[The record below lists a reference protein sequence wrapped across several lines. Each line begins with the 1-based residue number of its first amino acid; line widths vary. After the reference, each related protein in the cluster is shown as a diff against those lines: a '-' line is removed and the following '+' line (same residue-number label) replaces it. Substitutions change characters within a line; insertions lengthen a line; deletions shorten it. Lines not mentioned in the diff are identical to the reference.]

1 MFAGGIW
8 LRRNGKLKAIAAALG
23 GLVLLIAGA
32 SVMLYPY
39 VSDYYNRRH
48 QTEVITAYADAVNA
62 EEKAAIDSRWEQ
74 AQDYN
79 SEFAEAGGGAP
90 LDNYMEILNIDG
102 VMGYIEIPKISVY
115 LPIYHTAGEEAL
127 QKGVGHIEY
136 SSLPVGG
143 EGSRALLT
151 GHRGLPRAEL
161 FTRLDEMEEG
171 DVFYI
176 HILDRTLTY
185 SVTQTEIIKP
195 YEFKALEP
203 VCGKD
208 LLTLITCTPY
218 GLNSHRLLVTGER
231 IYDEAPA
238 SGEPETYRPNGILSG
253 GTTSGKYFRLGA
265 LLGLGIF
272 AALLLTALIL
282 TGVRRYRRK
291 LRAAKHLRRGG
302 NRKK

>member
-1 MFAGGIW
+1 M
-8 LRRNGKLKAIAAALG
+8 RRNGKLKVIAAALG
-23 GLVLLIAGA
+23 GFVLLVAGA

-48 QTEVITAYADAVNA
+48 QTEVITAYADAVDA
-62 EEKAAIDSRWEQ
+62 EDRAYIDSRWKQ

-79 SEFAEAGGGAP
+79 REFAETGGGAP
-90 LDNYMEILNIDG
+90 LENYMEILNIDG

-115 LPIYHTAGEEAL
+115 LPIYHTAGEEVL

-136 SSLPVGG
+136 SSLPAGG

-161 FTRLDEMEEG
+161 FTRLDELEEE

-195 YEFKALEP
+195 YEFETLEP
-203 VCGKD
+203 VPGRD
-208 LLTLITCTPY
+208 LVTLITCTPY

-231 IYDEAPA
+231 VSGEAPA
-238 SGEPETYRPNGILSG
+238 AEETELYRPNGILSV
-253 GTTSGKYFRLGA
+253 GTTSRKYFGLGA

-272 AALLLTALIL
+272 VAVFLTVLMLIGL
-282 TGVRRYRRK
+282 RRYRRK
-291 LRAAKHLRRGG
+291 LCAAKHLKRGG
-302 NRKK
+302 KKRGSKK